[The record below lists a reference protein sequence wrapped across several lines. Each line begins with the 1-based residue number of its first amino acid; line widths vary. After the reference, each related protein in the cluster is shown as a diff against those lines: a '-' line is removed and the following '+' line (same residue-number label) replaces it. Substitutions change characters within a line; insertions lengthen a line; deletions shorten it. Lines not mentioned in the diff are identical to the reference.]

1 MSILLDLVCFYP
13 SYFFINVI
21 NSKKLYIV
29 LIYGLIIDFII
40 SYTNGIITIIL
51 SLLFIIRKMIKR
63 YYLSNIICILLFLI
77 IYQFF
82 SPLSLKESIISFS
95 LYLIFIFL
103 NNKHKLKWW

>member
-1 MSILLDLVCFYP
+1 MSILLDLVTIYP
-13 SYFFINVI
+13 SCFFINVI

-51 SLLFIIRKMIKR
+51 VFLFIIRKMIKN
-63 YYLSNIICILLFLI
+63 YYLSNIMCCIVFLI

-82 SPLSLKESIISFS
+82 SPLSLKDAIISFS

-103 NNKHKLKWW
+103 NNKHKLKW